1 MKYRLKDRA
10 LQEKLD
16 AISDGDFS
24 KQLQDAYTSQVFLD
38 CLCVNFGGEVEQIEM
53 VGGLYPGRLLA
64 RFHTSE
70 IEEVHEYDPK
80 RWNEWPNKEP
90 PRNKLMRVEV
100 LTERIDWDTPEP
112 RGGKVRFRGCGFFD
126 GREWYFYGATT
137 RKEGETVR
145 FRPWDDTTATL
156 NKKILQEIIK
166 ALESHPEAYDLGYL
180 IDDVTEAANE
190 LPDEEEE

>member
-16 AISDGDFS
+16 AITKGEFS
-24 KQLQDAYTSQVFLD
+24 KVLEKGIDPTFFCEEFL
-38 CLCVNFGGEVEQIEM
+38 LLG
-53 VGGLYPGRLLA
+53 VGAIRVRIYESAL
-64 RFHTSE
+64 
-70 IEEVHEYDPK
+70 EEVPEYDPH
-80 RWNEWPNKEP
+80 RWNEWPDVEP
-90 PRNKLMRVEV
+90 PRHKLLRTEV
-100 LTERIDWDTPEP
+100 LTKRIDWDTPEP
-112 RGGKVRFRGCGFFD
+112 RGGQSRFKGSGIFD
-126 GREWYFYGATT
+126 GKEWYFYDATT

-190 LPDEEEE
+190 LPDEEDK